1 LRFIK
6 RKLASSAPKKYKAD
20 QLQIHSNIQTFFNR
34 FRWRKVGEV
43 VEVFCYPIKSCGWI
57 KLDEIDCM
65 VLGAQ
70 SNNIRDRI
78 FMVVNSSGEFVT
90 GRKYP
95 TLVQIMPTIEG
106 DVMTMSAPGK
116 DDVELSFK
124 ELSKKKPSNA
134 IVWNESVEIIDCGDE
149 VAGWLSDFI
158 LSEDKGLRLV
168 YYPASLPS
176 RDVREKNKI
185 FDTTFRKDVG
195 ALHDATS
202 FMLINQKSVDE
213 LNSRV
218 DNAVT
223 ALQFRPNFVVK
234 GPEAFDEDNWKFV
247 RIGDEVVFQNVK
259 PCTRFV
265 ASLTLRSISD

>member
-1 LRFIK
+1 
-6 RKLASSAPKKYKAD
+6 
-20 QLQIHSNIQTFFNR
+20 
-34 FRWRKVGEV
+34 
-43 VEVFCYPIKSCGWI
+43 
-57 KLDEIDCM
+57 
-65 VLGAQ
+65 
-70 SNNIRDRI
+70 
-78 FMVVNSSGEFVT
+78 MVVNSSGEFVT

-95 TLVQIMPTIEG
+95 TLVQVMPTIDG
-106 DVMTMSAPGK
+106 DVMTLSAPGK
-116 DDVELSFK
+116 DDVELSFD
-124 ELSKKKPSNA
+124 EMSKTKPSTA
-134 IVWNESVEIIDCGDE
+134 VVWNESVEIIDCGDE
-149 VAGWLSDFI
+149 VAEWLSNFI
-158 LSEDKGLRLV
+158 LGEDKGLRLV

-247 RIGDEVVFQNVK
+247 KIGDEVVFQNVK

-265 ASLTLRSISD
+265 ACSSLRSIYD